1 MTEING
7 VSGQIGANVR
17 LIINVEKDSEAE
29 NVVVTDLLVY
39 LLRLAMSLARLNLK
53 NASVPM
59 EIARRMLMYQ
69 ITLLGFKLERKD
81 LDHH

>member
-7 VSGQIGANVR
+7 VNGQSGANVR

-29 NVVVTDLLVY
+29 SVFVTDLLGY
-39 LLRLAMSLARLNLK
+39 PLRLAMNLVRLNSK

-59 EIARRMLMYQ
+59 ETVQRMLMFQ

>member
-17 LIINVEKDSEAE
+17 LLINVEKDSEAE
-29 NVVVTDLLVY
+29 NVCVTDLLGY

-59 EIARRMLMYQ
+59 EIVLRMLMYQ

>member
-59 EIARRMLMYQ
+59 EIVRRMLMYQ